1 MENMRRLL
9 TNNIWLAAL
18 AAALFATGFIASI
31 AVQNFIWLNRFG
43 SLIICIG
50 IIIMARPTI
59 LGEDIKMHVIMAE
72 TNLSDLDPKHYEITG
87 EPVPDFVVQDLKSR
101 IAVGVLGPLIVFIG
115 TLANGFGDLLNN
127 VAGYGV

>member
-1 MENMRRLL
+1 
-9 TNNIWLAAL
+9 
-18 AAALFATGFIASI
+18 
-31 AVQNFIWLNRFG
+31 
-43 SLIICIG
+43 
-50 IIIMARPTI
+50 
-59 LGEDIKMHVIMAE
+59 MHVIMAE